1 MFPPKSRG
9 LIIATLA
16 DFVKSEPT
24 KINSRRDAEIF
35 YILILCVFAPPRELI
50 LASVNPRDS
59 LTVSPTLEFIPIYET
74 GCFLD
79 RINKINRIF
88 LCFNPV
94 NPVNPVNFIL

>member
-35 YILILCVFAPPRELI
+35 YILILCVFAPLRELI

-59 LTVSPTLEFIPIYET
+59 LTVSPTLSTHRFIGKLLAITQKTVNESK
-74 GCFLD
+74 FL
-79 RINKINRIF
+79 
-88 LCFNPV
+88 
-94 NPVNPVNFIL
+94 